1 MKRQISEEEKKWGHQ
16 GPFWREH
23 NFPPA
28 PFNPDSECTKA
39 GERYNQVSASMQA
52 DNFYQ
57 THTQPECKEEWARRY
72 KLLWE
77 TEHHAEPN
85 IEWKDYPQR

>member
-1 MKRQISEEEKKWGHQ
+1 MKAKQSEEEKLYGHQ

-28 PFNPDSECTKA
+28 PFNPDSNPQQAKA
-39 GERYNQVSASMQA
+39 RYAAVSASMQA
-52 DNFYQ
+52 DNYYA
-57 THTQPECKEEWARRY
+57 THTQEECKEEWARRY

-77 TEHHAEPN
+77 AQHHA
-85 IEWKDYPQR
+85 

>member
-1 MKRQISEEEKKWGHQ
+1 MRRQISEEEKKWGHQ

-28 PFNPDSECTKA
+28 PFNPDSNAQQAAK
-39 GERYNQVSASMQA
+39 RYSQVTASLEA

-57 THTQPECKEEWARRY
+57 THSREECKAEWAKRY
-72 KLLWE
+72 ASLEK
-77 TEHHAEPN
+77 
-85 IEWKDYPQR
+85 K